1 MSFILGVGPN
11 FLGAALVFPFA
22 GLACWQYW
30 LRQEVLAPEP
40 FEERRFFG
48 YAWVASQ
55 LILLVWECG
64 QLGTWLYFDWNDVVA
79 SFVGGIVAVFIFW
92 CF

>member
-1 MSFILGVGPN
+1 MSFLLGVGPN

-30 LRQEVLAPEP
+30 LHQKPFAPEP
-40 FEERRFFG
+40 LEERRFFG
-48 YAWVASQ
+48 YVWVASQ
-55 LILLVWECG
+55 LLLLVWECG
-64 QLGTWLYFDWNDVVA
+64 QWGTWLYFDWNDIVSSFLGGLVA
-79 SFVGGIVAVFIFW
+79 IFIFW